1 MLQKFGTT
9 LGVAVMAIAVGS
21 AAEAAGDLYI
31 VGEKARVERVLAGD
45 AAKVCAPTVA
55 SLPDNLSHVRP
66 PVDEIARSL
75 SVDYCDVALVEAD
88 SVGTVLAEGAAMSLA
103 LEVHDYVETD
113 PFAKAAIVS
122 PAPAPAPV
130 LRSGNDLAFDD
141 AYRALSAGDPA
152 AAASLFAT
160 GLETHPGD
168 QAAHYYLG
176 SAYERMGRP
185 DYAAVQY
192 RRVIRNW
199 PGSPEAVAATQALS
213 RSAEDETL
221 LAQAPSTGSET
232 ADDGGF
238 FDSIMKVFDTGDS
251 DPAPVAPVVPVVPD
265 APALPAD
272 APLGAASGTA
282 EIAYGDGARYVGE
295 VLGDRPHGQGRM
307 TYAEGATY
315 EGGFRD
321 GLRHGGGRLALTD
334 GLVYEGGFTGDVIDG
349 AGRIRWPDGATYEGA
364 FVKGARTGDG
374 VYVWPSGARYQG
386 RFENGVIVG
395 PGMFVAQSGERYEG
409 EFQNGRRTGRGV
421 LTLPSG
427 ERIEGEFVDG
437 EHVGQ

>member
-9 LGVAVMAIAVGS
+9 LGVAVMAIAVGT
-21 AAEAAGDLYI
+21 AAKAASELYI

-45 AAKVCAPTVA
+45 AAKVCAPSVA
-55 SLPDNLSHVRP
+55 TLPGNLSLVRP

-75 SVDYCDVALVEAD
+75 SVDYCDVALVDAD
-88 SVGTVLAEGAAMSLA
+88 TVGAVLAEGAAMSMA
-103 LEVHDYVETD
+103 LEVHDYVAAD
-113 PFAKAAIVS
+113 PLGSSAI
-122 PAPAPAPV
+122 PAPAPV
-130 LRSGNDLAFDD
+130 LRSGDDPAFAE

-199 PGSPEAVAATQALS
+199 PGSPEAAAATQALS
-213 RSAEDETL
+213 RSAEGETL
-221 LAQAPSTGSET
+221 LAQASPTESEAT
-232 ADDGGF
+232 EDGGF
-238 FDSIMKVFDTGDS
+238 FESIMKVFDTGDA
-251 DPAPVAPVVPVVPD
+251 DPAPVAPSVPVAPVVP
-265 APALPAD
+265 AALPA
-272 APLGAASGTA
+272 AASGTA

-295 VLGDRPHGQGRM
+295 ILGDQPHGQGRM
-307 TYAEGATY
+307 TYAEGARY

-321 GLRHGGGRLALTD
+321 GLRHGAGRLALTD
-334 GLVYEGGFTGDVIDG
+334 GLVYEGGFTTDVIDG

-364 FVKGARTGDG
+364 FIKGARTGDG
-374 VYVWPSGARYQG
+374 IYVWSSGVRYQG

-395 PGMFVAQSGERYEG
+395 PGIYVGQSGERYEG

-421 LTLPSG
+421 LTLPNG
-427 ERIEGEFVDG
+427 ERIEGRFVDG
-437 EHVGQ
+437 EPVGQ